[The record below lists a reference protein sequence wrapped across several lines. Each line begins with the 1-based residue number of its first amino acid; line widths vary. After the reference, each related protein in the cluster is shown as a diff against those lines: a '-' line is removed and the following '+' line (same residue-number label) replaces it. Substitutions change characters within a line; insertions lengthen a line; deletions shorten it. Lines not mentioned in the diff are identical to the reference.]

1 MGEWARLRAGTTVRG
16 GLERGFWYPVHLR
29 QPDGMIWLRG
39 PDESTVPLA
48 PNLIRIID
56 GEPDVVTRMPE
67 SEFQVIR
74 PGEPA
79 TKLRYYGICA
89 KGHFIKGVGEGDAEI
104 ECKTC
109 KRSYRVEN
117 EDP

>member
-1 MGEWARLRAGTTVRG
+1 VGEWARLRAGTTSRG

-29 QPDGMIWLRG
+29 QPDGIIWLLG
-39 PDESTVPLA
+39 PDESTVPLE
-48 PNLIRIID
+48 PTLIRVID
-56 GEPDVVTRMPE
+56 QEPDVVTRIPE
-67 SEFQVIR
+67 AEFQVIR

-79 TKLRYYGICA
+79 AKLRHYGICA
-89 KGHFIKGVGEGDAEI
+89 KGHFIKNVGESDAEI

>member
-1 MGEWARLRAGTTVRG
+1 V
-16 GLERGFWYPVHLR
+16 V
-29 QPDGMIWLRG
+29 WLLG
-39 PDESTVPLA
+39 PDEATVPLQ
-48 PNLIRIID
+48 PSLIRVID
-56 GEPDVVTRMPE
+56 GEPDVVTRIPE
-67 SEFQVIR
+67 TDFQTIH

-79 TKLRYYGICA
+79 ARLRFYGICA
-89 KGHFIKGVGEGDAEI
+89 KGHYIKNVGEGEAEI